1 MARRSEFE
9 GRMLSIL
16 DPVLDRH
23 PLNRGR
29 TLMSAFAALLLVV
42 PLAALQ
48 PIRQAPQSSA
58 SVAHSD
64 SASTSQSRAQSAT
77 SQGQNIRITD
87 STWKASSDG
96 PLGKSLRNL
105 DSASATLGRNVTALG
120 RKVAALDTGRAR
132 VASAGAATEL
142 ITGPGG
148 EPSCDQLQP
157 DNSTFSMHDNVDDND
172 AHTLRVLNNNHGHCT
187 QAIIRGRF
195 TTSPAEDR
203 ITTLSS
209 GGIFSLRERDA
220 GIDRQVTMRPAAA
233 GSADAL
239 SIQFRLNGMDAP
251 FDAAAQRWLAGIL
264 PGLLAEASV
273 NVEPRV
279 ARWRAEG
286 GTDAVLRHVA
296 ELRSSSAKRNHY
308 EVLLAQQLPAAELQ
322 RVVVQAGGDVPSS
335 TDLRAVLSKAAGQ
348 ARTGGVAASSLEKAI
363 GAVASSTDRTAVLQ
377 AFGQTDDREQLLA
390 VMRVAATIPSS
401 SDKADFMTALAP
413 RYLGRN
419 DAALRDAFFKTLVTI
434 PSSTDKANVLD
445 VAIPYAVKS
454 ADIALAVIV
463 ADTTLPSSTDKSNV
477 LIALAERGAI
487 RTPALRDAY
496 LRAVQEI
503 PSSTDMRNALEALT
517 KH

>member
-1 MARRSEFE
+1 
-9 GRMLSIL
+9 
-16 DPVLDRH
+16 
-23 PLNRGR
+23 
-29 TLMSAFAALLLVV
+29 
-42 PLAALQ
+42 
-48 PIRQAPQSSA
+48 
-58 SVAHSD
+58 
-64 SASTSQSRAQSAT
+64 
-77 SQGQNIRITD
+77 
-87 STWKASSDG
+87 
-96 PLGKSLRNL
+96 
-105 DSASATLGRNVTALG
+105 
-120 RKVAALDTGRAR
+120 